1 MQQAIHWHIIHIFV
15 IPCFVQIQGTSL
27 RLCPAPR
34 GRRDIMCPL
43 TRLVPRAR
51 PHNSSRQDK
60 GHNYGEAVLYCN
72 SGNAAGY
79 LQGLV
84 STGRLFHLV
93 RTDDPHRTLVAPNVV
108 GVPGAIHKKYKTH
121 AEARE
126 AFDRAMREGT
136 VRPVP
141 VDPGSDTASS
151 SDSPFPPRVAR
162 DNRQRQRSRRQHRT
176 QGHYGHEVERPA
188 PAPAL
193 RPATR
198 LQSNFRRER
207 ATSAA
212 HPNIIPS
219 AHAGPSGI
227 AERMDRITL
236 GSEPQDRLQNFN
248 QESRITLEYVAN
260 GSPSSRPARL
270 STRGRSHE
278 RWQGGQYR
286 PVDAPRSSSRAVNS
300 HMAIPHHEA
309 RPMSTSGET
318 RRRSCEGPDA
328 TLLQPAGSSY
338 STHGDSRLTLGVPGN
353 ATHTDGTPPR
363 FSPRTAE
370 IGRTDIEPEGLIA
383 FLSTDKPLA
392 NTPLDFDPAYTP
404 GSPIALSRAYGEGDG
419 NGNGR
424 ARIQSFDAYPD
435 PFDWSEIREYTF
447 CQGTTIITDVHPGL
461 PDVSRPASVCSH
473 ISLAS
478 SAESFSSVMSF
489 DIHVEA
495 VETSESPGRSAHV
508 VGPAP
513 QRAVSPLAISDSVE
527 DRIPGRPTQSQQCLN
542 DEENVT
548 NALTTT
554 PPLGTPTDDSR
565 SFGFLVDATTPL
577 TRTHSSQVDRQ
588 CLGQGASEDCPDLSR
603 SPSPLVVPCT
613 TSRSTTH
620 PLTHSSHLSLIDIS
634 ASSPCRALPPLST
647 LPSQPHIDQE
657 VSVSPEVIGL
667 GLSIEDEAVPSS
679 QRHALPHRTTS
690 RSSPRILADRPAG
703 SHMNDGVSLT
713 RPNSRSDH
721 PTEEQSPTRDHR
733 SRWDAHMSQGQTPPS
748 LPGEVAFDHAPSGE
762 TRSMNGA
769 APSPRNVPLPSSPP
783 TPGSATSGT
792 STHLQ
797 AQPSHRSSPNHP
809 FYPSLAGDDD
819 TSDRQSS
826 RARLS
831 PSGVHFA
838 LRLPTLGLTSV
849 IQVPALIRSP
859 LTHPHSPI
867 HLDADTGC
875 RRRRTYHGVIT
886 VACFFF
892 LLHSF
897 ICLETLAHGCIF

>member
-1 MQQAIHWHIIHIFV
+1 MY
-15 IPCFVQIQGTSL
+15 
-27 RLCPAPR
+27 
-34 GRRDIMCPL
+34 PL

-51 PHNSSRQDK
+51 PNNASRQDK
-60 GHNYGEAVLYCN
+60 GHNHGEAVLYCN
-72 SGNAAGY
+72 SGNGAGY

-84 STGRLFHLV
+84 STSRLFHLV
-93 RTDDPHRTLVAPNVV
+93 RTDDPHRSLVAPKVI

-126 AFDRAMREGT
+126 AFDRAVRERT
-136 VRPVP
+136 VRRVP
-141 VDPGSDTASS
+141 EDPGSDTASS

-162 DNRQRQRSRRQHRT
+162 DNRQRLRRQHRT
-176 QGHYGHEVERPA
+176 QGHYGHEAERPA
-188 PAPAL
+188 PAPAR

-198 LQSNFRRER
+198 LQSHFRRER

-227 AERMDRITL
+227 VERMDRVTL
-236 GSEPQDRLQNFN
+236 DSEPQDRLQNFN
-248 QESRITLEYVAN
+248 QESRITLEYVVN
-260 GSPSSRPARL
+260 GAPSSRPARL
-270 STRGRSHE
+270 PTRGRSHE
-278 RWQGGQYR
+278 RWQGSQYR
-286 PVDAPRSSSRAVNS
+286 PVDAPRSSSRADNS
-300 HMAIPHHEA
+300 HTAIPHHEA
-309 RPMSTSGET
+309 RPMSTSAET
-318 RRRSCEGPDA
+318 RRRSCESPNA

-338 STHGDSRLTLGVPGN
+338 SAHGDSRLALGVPGN
-353 ATHTDGTPPR
+353 VTHTDGTPPR
-363 FSPRTAE
+363 FSPRTAQ
-370 IGRTDIEPEGLIA
+370 IGRTGTEPEGLIA
-383 FLSTDKPLA
+383 FPSTDKPLA
-392 NTPLDFDPAYTP
+392 NTLLDFDPAYTP
-404 GSPIALSRAYGEGDG
+404 GSPITSSRAYGEGDG

-424 ARIQSFDAYPD
+424 TRIQSFDAYPD
-435 PFDWSEIREYTF
+435 PFDWSEIQEYTF
-447 CQGTTIITDVHPGL
+447 CQETTIITDDHPIVPVL
-461 PDVSRPASVCSH
+461 SRPPSVCSH

-513 QRAVSPLAISDSVE
+513 QRAVSPFAISDSVE
-527 DRIPGRPTQSQQCLN
+527 DRIPGRPTRSQQCLN
-542 DEENVT
+542 DEENVA
-548 NALTTT
+548 NSLMTT
-554 PPLGTPTDDSR
+554 PPLGTPADDSR
-565 SFGFLVDATTPL
+565 SFGLLVDATTPL

-603 SPSPLVVPCT
+603 SPSPLVVPCA
-613 TSRSTTH
+613 SRSTTH
-620 PLTHSSHLSLIDIS
+620 PLTHSSHLSHIDIS

-647 LPSQPHIDQE
+647 LPSQPHFDQE
-657 VSVSPEVIGL
+657 VSFSPEVIGL

-690 RSSPRILADRPAG
+690 RPSPRILADRPAG

-713 RPNSRSDH
+713 RPNSRSNH
-721 PTEEQSPTRDHR
+721 PTAEQSPTRDHR

-748 LPGEVAFDHAPSGE
+748 WSGEVAFDHAPNGG

-783 TPGSATSGT
+783 TPGSATSST

-838 LRLPTLGLTSV
+838 LGLPTLGLTSV
-849 IQVPALIRSP
+849 IQVPALIRLPS
-859 LTHPHSPI
+859 THPHSPI

-875 RRRRTYHGVIT
+875 RRRRTHHGVIT
-886 VACFFF
+886 VAYFFF
-892 LLHSF
+892 CCSIHSF
-897 ICLETLAHGCIF
+897 CQSKTLAHGCIF